1 MNHLKL
7 CPGTFTYS
15 PEDDD
20 LRRTLLIS
28 RLLIDGKDF
37 IKEVR
42 YWTRDKYLS
51 PLEPEILYD
60 MLHHEWQHMD
70 KVFIAGCSCGQPDCD
85 PLKVHIEEKKYTMI
99 WSQLTHMDDHTNV
112 FDINP
117 IIFDKE
123 EYFAEL
129 AAMREWMLENWIIE

>member
-60 MLHHEWQHMD
+60 MLHHEWKHMD

-85 PLKVHIEEKKYTMI
+85 PLKAHIEETKYTMI

>member
-60 MLHHEWQHMD
+60 MLHHEWKHMD
-70 KVFIAGCSCGQPDCD
+70 KVFIAGCSCGQPDCN

>member
-28 RLLIDGKDF
+28 RLLIDGMDF
-37 IKEVR
+37 ITEVR

-60 MLHHEWQHMD
+60 MLHHEWKHMD

-129 AAMREWMLENWIIE
+129 AAMRAWMLENWIIE

>member
-60 MLHHEWQHMD
+60 MLHHEWKHMD

-85 PLKVHIEEKKYTMI
+85 PLYVHIEEKKYTMI

>member
-60 MLHHEWQHMD
+60 MLHHEWKHMD

-85 PLKVHIEEKKYTMI
+85 PLKVHIEEKKG
-99 WSQLTHMDDHTNV
+99 
-112 FDINP
+112 
-117 IIFDKE
+117 
-123 EYFAEL
+123 
-129 AAMREWMLENWIIE
+129 

>member
-15 PEDDD
+15 PEDDN
-20 LRRTLLIS
+20 LRRTLPIS

-42 YWTRDKYLS
+42 YWTLDKYLS
-51 PLEPEILYD
+51 PLEPNILYD
-60 MLHHEWQHMD
+60 MMHHEWKTHD
-70 KVFIAGCSCGQPDCD
+70 KVCIAGCSCGQPDCD
-85 PLKVHIEEKKYTMI
+85 PLYVHIEEKKYTMI
-99 WSQLTHMDDHTNV
+99 WSNLTHMDEHTDV
-112 FDINP
+112 FKINP

-129 AAMREWMLENWIIE
+129 AAMRAWMLENWIIE

>member
-60 MLHHEWQHMD
+60 MLHHEWKHMD

-85 PLKVHIEEKKYTMI
+85 PLKVHIEEKKYTMV

-112 FDINP
+112 FAINP

>member
-20 LRRTLLIS
+20 LRRTLPIS

-60 MLHHEWQHMD
+60 MLHHEWKHMD

-85 PLKVHIEEKKYTMI
+85 PLKVHIEEKKYTMV
-99 WSQLTHMDDHTNV
+99 WSQLTHMDDRTNV

-129 AAMREWMLENWIIE
+129 AAMRAWMLENWIIE

>member
-60 MLHHEWQHMD
+60 MLHHEWKHMD

-117 IIFDKE
+117 IICDKE